1 MKITSKRMF
10 LRCIIVLFITAFPSF
25 YIKAQVIALNDLL
38 DKANNNY
45 PLLRQRRAE
54 ADFGIAHE
62 RTVKGIYLPALLLQ
76 NQTDIGTT
84 NSISG
89 SYFPLGIVPSV
100 SGGNTN
106 SSRDV
111 LNEGNISIAYLQWEF
126 CNFGYN
132 NAIVNTARK
141 QSETLQ
147 ASFEAEKYLLTQ
159 QIALTYIDLLKKY
172 KLLQIKNE
180 DVLRAGIILTSIR
193 ANVLSGL
200 KPGVDSSTARASYSA
215 ARIAYLQAEEDY
227 ERDKILLGE
236 YSGVKIDKNAV
247 PDTNINLSGIL
258 QHLFVLAHT
267 DSINIAHPLL
277 NVLEK
282 QYELQIAENNSAS
295 KKYLPHIGL
304 NATYWLRSSGIS
316 PTGTFSDNIGIN
328 PGLAMPYSRYNYLV
342 GLSATYNIFDI
353 KHRHDIVAENK
364 YKADAK
370 QYAIKTSASYL
381 NSLLEQTNSALGI
394 TSNKLIEIPIQQ
406 ASAQQAYEQQIAL
419 YKSGLNTLIDVTN
432 AQFALLQAETNF
444 VITQTE
450 LLQLL
455 YMRAS
460 LNGASDLFLK
470 NFK

>member
-1 MKITSKRMF
+1 M
-10 LRCIIVLFITAFPSF
+10 
-25 YIKAQVIALNDLL
+25 
-38 DKANNNY
+38 
-45 PLLRQRRAE
+45 
-54 ADFGIAHE
+54 
-62 RTVKGIYLPALLLQ
+62 
-76 NQTDIGTT
+76 
-84 NSISG
+84 
-89 SYFPLGIVPSV
+89 
-100 SGGNTN
+100 
-106 SSRDV
+106 
-111 LNEGNISIAYLQWEF
+111 
-126 CNFGYN
+126 
-132 NAIVNTARK
+132 
-141 QSETLQ
+141 
-147 ASFEAEKYLLTQ
+147 
-159 QIALTYIDLLKKY
+159 
-172 KLLQIKNE
+172 
-180 DVLRAGIILTSIR
+180 
-193 ANVLSGL
+193 
-200 KPGVDSSTARASYSA
+200 
-215 ARIAYLQAEEDY
+215 
-227 ERDKILLGE
+227 LGE
-236 YSGVKIDKNAV
+236 YSGVKINENAV

-282 QYELQIAENNSAS
+282 QYELQIAENISAS

-342 GLSATYNIFDI
+342 GLSATYNIFDL

-370 QYAIKTSASYL
+370 QYAIKASASYL